1 MKKKKKGGEGNN
13 GLGDEGKGCGAAL
26 QHASLERRADKL
38 CVLEAVKRDKAM
50 LKVVSEELRSDKEVR
65 LDKKKKSPSVVV
77 CHFFSVQ
84 CAVVISLALF
94 LSLGTKHARARKK

>member
-1 MKKKKKGGEGNN
+1 M
-13 GLGDEGKGCGAAL
+13 
-26 QHASLERRADKL
+26 
-38 CVLEAVKRDKAM
+38 EAVKRDKAM

-65 LDKKKKSPSVVV
+65 LDKKKTSPSVVV

-94 LSLGTKHARARKK
+94 LSLGTKHARSRKKTTHILVTITSFFFFFFSRSMNE